1 MKRPFPHHLMIATY
15 IATPAIDLVVM
26 SLALA
31 IPLGAAASRLLSGY
45 GPLVAAWMVT
55 APAAGACLYLLNRAS
70 WYIFLAHAALML
82 AASVVTFGV
91 RGLGDISSV
100 PRLSHDV
107 FLVGNVIRLAFVGY
121 VLQKDFRA
129 PYFHI
134 LQRRFRGAR
143 RLAVRVPVTV
153 DGEPC
158 VTEDVSAAGCFV
170 ARPVPPRSVG
180 EWVAVRLDCGGIEVK
195 CAGQVMRSLP
205 SGLGVR
211 FVGLSRAERRALRLL
226 LARQLVSRRAAP
238 V

>member
-1 MKRPFPHHLMIATY
+1 MKRPFPHHLVIATY

-31 IPLGAAASRLLSGY
+31 IPMGAAASRLLSGY
-45 GPLVAAWMVT
+45 GPLVAAWMIT

-70 WYIFLAHAALML
+70 WYIFLAHAGIML
-82 AASVVTFGV
+82 AASAVTFGV
-91 RGLGDISSV
+91 RGLGDISSI
-100 PRLSHDV
+100 PRLSQDM
-107 FLVGNVIRLAFVGY
+107 FLAGNVIRLAFVGY

-143 RLAVRVPVTV
+143 RLALRIPVML
-153 DGEPC
+153 DGQAC
-158 VTEDVSAAGCFV
+158 MTEDVSAAGCFV
-170 ARPVPPRSVG
+170 GRPVPPRGVG
-180 EWVAVRLDCGGIEVK
+180 KWVAVQMDCGGTEVK
-195 CAGQVMRSLP
+195 CKGQVMRSLP

>member
-1 MKRPFPHHLMIATY
+1 MKRPLPHHVIIATY
-15 IATPAIDLVVM
+15 IATPVIDLAVM

-31 IPLGAAASRLLSGY
+31 IPLGAAAGRLMSGY

-70 WYIFLAHAALML
+70 WYVFLAHAGIMV
-82 AASVVTFGV
+82 AASAVTFGV
-91 RGLGDISSV
+91 RGLGDISSI

-107 FLVGNVIRLAFVGY
+107 FLAGNVIRLAFVGY

-134 LQRRFRGAR
+134 LHRSFRGAR
-143 RLAVRVPVTV
+143 RVAVQVPVILG
-153 DGEPC
+153 GEAC
-158 VTEDVSAAGCFV
+158 LTEDVSVAGCFV
-170 ARPVPPRSVG
+170 AGPRSKRSVG
-180 EWVAVRLDCGGIEVK
+180 ERVAVQLDCGGTEVR

-211 FVGLSRAERRALRLL
+211 FLGLSRHQRRALRLL
-226 LARQLVSRRAAP
+226 LARQLVPRPAAGA
-238 V
+238 